1 MLSLADIGP
10 QTLIASKRLVSSAC
24 MLCVVFSLLIRR
36 GHLMQSSDPRVRTDL
51 SGATAGKRAA
61 RDAAEA
67 PSSEHKDA
75 GCAGGETQRE
85 GEREGER
92 ERERAGCAAHLQ
104 AGRAWA
110 AGSCYLPRWKTSGAT
125 CRHRQTHRH
134 GSLVIG
140 LHKDT

>member
-85 GEREGER
+85 GERERAR
-92 ERERAGCAAHLQ
+92 ESVRDAPL
-104 AGRAWA
+104 
-110 AGSCYLPRWKTSGAT
+110 TSGLDVLGLRGRVT
-125 CRHRQTHRH
+125 CRGGRRAARPAGTDKH
-134 GSLVIG
+134 I
-140 LHKDT
+140 DTGHW